1 MKLRIGDYLDCKIK
15 SKGINK
21 KELYEKLKECFHLN
35 ENYVQY
41 KGFTS
46 RFYGK
51 LYAEDLLEISYLLGI
66 DLNKM
71 RDELMDRHKSDAS
84 IKVQEALLKS
94 KYKVDPEKYFSRW
107 SCVDSDFVYIVWF
120 KININNDLIDVRVEM
135 YDLNKEEIIDISYLT
150 YLAIKEM
157 DKEWKNKTFDD
168 KMNTIKNLNKS
179 FHDNL
184 NNRM

>member
-1 MKLRIGDYLDCKIK
+1 MKLRVGDYLDCKIK

-21 KELYEKLKECFHLN
+21 KELYERLKKCFHSN

-51 LYAEDLLEISYLLGI
+51 LYAEDLFEISYLLGI

-71 RDELMDRHKSDAS
+71 RDELMDKHKSDAS

-94 KYKVDPEKYFSRW
+94 RYQADPENYFSRW

-120 KININNDLIDVRVEM
+120 KINNDSVDIRVEM
-135 YDLNKEEIIDISYLT
+135 YDLNEKEIIDISYLT

-157 DKEWKNKTFDD
+157 DKEWKDKAFND
-168 KMNTIKNLNKS
+168 KMNTIKDLNKN
-179 FHDNL
+179 FYDKL
-184 NNRM
+184 NTQM